1 MSWYFNINTTL
12 RRRLQPCEATRVNLL
27 NVNFQLNSI
36 NYIKMEQFKLANPS
50 PSIVCSQ
57 GMQSWANSNWALSL
71 SPRPLVCLSGPA
83 LPVWQSKQRAK
94 FGLNVLI
101 WTTLSTNSLC
111 VLFFPLQFSLPRH
124 FSLDVFVLRA
134 WHMGGGGKKE
144 KKPHKCRLAGFGF
157 LRFEQCDK
165 PAAYQYNYRTTHTQ
179 LFTIVRP
186 LLRH

>member
-1 MSWYFNINTTL
+1 M
-12 RRRLQPCEATRVNLL
+12 QPCEATRVNLL

-36 NYIKMEQFKLANPS
+36 NYIEMEQFKLANPS

-134 WHMGGGGKKE
+134 WQMGEEKRKE
-144 KKPHKCRLAGFGF
+144 TAQMPFGW
-157 LRFEQCDK
+157 LWVSEVWTMWQASRIPIQL
-165 PAAYQYNYRTTHTQ
+165 QNHTHTHTHSYSQ
-179 LFTIVRP
+179 
-186 LLRH
+186 